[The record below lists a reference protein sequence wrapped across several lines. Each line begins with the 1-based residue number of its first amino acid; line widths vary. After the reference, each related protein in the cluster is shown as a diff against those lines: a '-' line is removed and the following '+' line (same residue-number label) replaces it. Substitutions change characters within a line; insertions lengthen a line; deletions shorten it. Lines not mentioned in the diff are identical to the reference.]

1 MRKRVPAKE
10 LTADMNHIA
19 RSLAKVRDPVKRYLL
34 TLLVEIIAD
43 HYAERDAAAADP
55 AQFNLGSHRHDRPRG
70 KPN

>member
-10 LTADMNHIA
+10 LTADLNHIA
-19 RSLAKVRDPVKRYLL
+19 RSLAKVRDPVKRYLI

-43 HYAERDAAAADP
+43 HYTERDAAAAVP
-55 AQFNLGSHRHDRPRG
+55 AQFNIGSHRNDRPRG